1 MIQDPHKAHLV
12 HYALE
17 WIALATGLAVY
28 RAGRLR
34 RGEPGLTA
42 PGSFVILISC
52 LLGAG
57 IGNKLASIVDDP
69 SRVTG
74 SLADLRLWLD
84 GQSIVGALL
93 GGWIGVEVGKKVAG
107 RSDRTGDGYVVPI
120 LVGIAIGRL
129 GCFLAGLHDGTY
141 GLPTR
146 LPWGVDFGDGLAR
159 HPTQL
164 YESLLA
170 AVAAA
175 TWPYWRR
182 GVAGT
187 PGLAFRMFMLGYLLW
202 RIGIDTLK
210 PVPYAYA
217 CGLSGIQWISVAGV
231 LALLIGLARDYRR
244 IRTCPT

>member
-1 MIQDPHKAHLV
+1 MIQNPDIAHTV

-17 WIALATGLAVY
+17 WIALATGFAVY

-42 PGSFVILISC
+42 PGSFIIVVCC

-57 IGNKLASIVDDP
+57 LGNKLASFANDHVP
-69 SRVTG
+69 VRVLLT
-74 SLADLRLWLD
+74 DLRPWLD

-93 GGWIGVEVGKKVAG
+93 GGWLGVELGKRLAG

-120 LVGIAIGRL
+120 LIGIAIGRV
-129 GCFLAGLHDGTY
+129 GCFLAGLHDGTC
-141 GLPTR
+141 GLPTD

-170 AVAAA
+170 LAAA
-175 TWPYWRR
+175 VTWPRWRKLFAR
-182 GVAGT
+182 T
-187 PGLAFRMFMLGYLLW
+187 PGLGFRIFMLGYLLW
-202 RIGIDTLK
+202 RVGIDTLK
-210 PVPYAYA
+210 PMPHAYA
-217 CGLSGIQWISVAGV
+217 FGLSGIQWISVAGI
-231 LALLIGLARDYRR
+231 LAILVGFVCDRR
-244 IRTCPT
+244 RVPSCR